1 MPELAPW
8 WVGDGE
14 VREGACLGTLPL
26 RGIGRGEDDGWPF
39 GVGPGEALVRFLI
52 GISTGGDSADDG
64 DDNGERAGG
73 ACTRGEG

>member
-1 MPELAPW
+1 M
-8 WVGDGE
+8 
-14 VREGACLGTLPL
+14 
-26 RGIGRGEDDGWPF
+26 
-39 GVGPGEALVRFLI
+39 RFLI